1 MQQTGEE
8 RPFRFYDNRE
18 KYLMFT
24 NTCSEKQETA
34 RRIGQEFEHLRPKPP
49 ALHVFQVGAGEGTLL
64 SLVLRHLHH
73 VWPSVPLLVVVKENS
88 AEFIRMAVRNL
99 ADRFREHPQ
108 LVMVFSN
115 IRYGSAPWHPAGDP
129 LEPSSVKWRELALE
143 GTSSDGFDAQI
154 NEALPYVNECWETT
168 DSGTSGS
175 PRPVH
180 PAALVLYRA
189 DQAFALHRVIPRLER
204 AVSGYDLIVASNPY
218 RSRLSAEEKVQRLLA
233 PLATSLAAGGRMVVI
248 QAAGG
253 DPGMEIIHQIWPD
266 EEPFATPRKLLLDTL
281 RQTLGN
287 TEPEMLYPDASVAR
301 SRFSYQLQL
310 NPDETESSIGT
321 STLLAGWNAAAYVA
335 QIEDQRLTDAM
346 SHAKYLEA
354 TRKVLLRHHGLWFN
368 NECFVVAKPGD

>member
-1 MQQTGEE
+1 
-8 RPFRFYDNRE
+8 
-18 KYLMFT
+18 
-24 NTCSEKQETA
+24 
-34 RRIGQEFEHLRPKPP
+34 
-49 ALHVFQVGAGEGTLL
+49 
-64 SLVLRHLHH
+64 
-73 VWPSVPLLVVVKENS
+73 
-88 AEFIRMAVRNL
+88 
-99 ADRFREHPQ
+99 
-108 LVMVFSN
+108 MVFSN

-129 LEPSSVKWRELALE
+129 LEPSSVKWREFALE

-168 DSGTSGS
+168 DSGTTGS

-368 NECFVVAKPGD
+368 NECFVVAKPDD